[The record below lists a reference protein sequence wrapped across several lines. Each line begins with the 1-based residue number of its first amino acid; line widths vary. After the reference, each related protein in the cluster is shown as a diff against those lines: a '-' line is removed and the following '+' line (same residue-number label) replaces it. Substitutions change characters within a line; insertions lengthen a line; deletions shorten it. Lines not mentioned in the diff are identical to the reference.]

1 MRQQYFI
8 YEAEPPPRMRRGLV
22 ILVDVIGIGLEE
34 QCDAVDQPSNT
45 KEAAG
50 KEIQDAHTN
59 FALIELVGTKCTQE
73 EAEQECDPLVFGTE
87 RDNGAIDVGI
97 FVGVGIGIV
106 DYDVGL
112 FCVLQLLHLA
122 TAVRAEHGSSVDLL
136 SAVLTEL
143 GVLLYGVGGDGIFVH
158 NIFLLIWF

>member
-1 MRQQYFI
+1 M
-8 YEAEPPPRMRRGLV
+8 

-122 TAVRAEHGSSVDLL
+122 AAMRTDHCGCTDLL
-136 SAVLTEL
+136 STVLTEL
-143 GVLLYGVGGDGIFVH
+143 GVLLCGVGGNGILVH
-158 NIFLLIWF
+158 IISLLIRF